1 MKALLVYSGGLDST
15 VLLHKYREHIVTAVS
30 FVYGAKHNS
39 REIDKAKQNCSELG
53 IRHIIIDISNIG
65 ACLKSSLFEED
76 DVPSGK
82 YDSENMK
89 STVVPFRNGI
99 MLSIAAGIAES
110 NGFDTVMIA
119 NHAGDHFIYPDC
131 RPEFIEKM
139 NESINL
145 GTDGS
150 VKLFAPFTN
159 ISKTEIVK
167 IGAEIDVD
175 FKNTWTCYNGREVHC
190 GVCGSCNERKESFQL
205 TKIKDPTEYE
215 Q

>member
-15 VLLHKYREHIVTAVS
+15 VLMHKYRDNIAMAVS
-30 FVYGAKHNS
+30 FIYGARHNS
-39 REIDKAKQNCSELG
+39 REIEKAKQNCFKFG
-53 IRHIIIDISNIG
+53 IQHILIDLSNIG
-65 ACLKSSLFEED
+65 AYLKSGLLEEA

-82 YDSENMK
+82 YDNENMR

-139 NESINL
+139 NDSISL
-145 GTDGS
+145 GTDNV

-159 ISKTEIVK
+159 IDKVEIVK
-167 IGAEIDVD
+167 IGADIHVD
-175 FKNTWTCYNGREVHC
+175 FANTWTCYNGRNIHC
-190 GVCGSCNERKESFQL
+190 GVCGSCNERKESFCL
-205 TKIKDPTEYE
+205 AKIDDPTEYE

>member
-15 VLLHKYREHIVTAVS
+15 VLLHKYSECIVTAVS

-39 REIDKAKQNCSELG
+39 REINKAKQNCSKLS

-65 ACLKSSLFEED
+65 ACLKSSLLEKA

-82 YDSENMK
+82 YDNKNMG

-110 NGFDTVMIA
+110 NGLDTVMIA
-119 NHAGDHFIYPDC
+119 NHTGDHFIYPDC
-131 RPEFIEKM
+131 RPDFIEQM
-139 NESINL
+139 HRAIMF
-145 GTDGS
+145 GTDGK

-159 ISKTEIVK
+159 INKTKIVRIGDEI
-167 IGAEIDVD
+167 GVD
-175 FKNTWTCYNGREVHC
+175 FRKTWTCYNGREIHC
-190 GVCGSCNERKESFQL
+190 GVCGSCNERKESFKL
-205 TKIKDPTEYE
+205 AKVKDPTEYE
-215 Q
+215 K